1 MSLIQASYN
10 RDGFGFAIDHGA
22 DLCACGAGAI
32 HGLAT
37 ASYFDWTSAGDGRSF
52 GHPYSAQPTGSFPRI
67 SRYRVRS
74 GLPYNESA
82 GLTMLRGTE
91 TSLAELLM
99 TKQQVPEPAVRLYA
113 KHRLLTR
120 TLHWLNLVAI
130 SGLVATGIVVLR
142 SPDPAPLANLP
153 HELFIAGSIHLVFY
167 YFLFAVGAAYLAFLI
182 AGGGWKVFVP
192 TRETLRDAIG
202 VVKSELRIGSHA
214 PRLLKYNGA
223 QRLAYAAVLLMVA
236 GEVFTGL
243 AMIYRK
249 ECPWLGA
256 AFGGRHAVHVIHEY
270 LMFGIIAFVLVHVV
284 EVMHAG
290 WPSMRSML
298 SGYDI
303 VSATTPVAI
312 DGAFPEPGRLCTPV
326 ARSTAHKTV
335 DVQTRKGFTVFAASV
350 ATGLALLAFGVV
362 RGNGVETAARPG
374 ERSNI
379 AAGEPPD
386 DDKR

>member
-1 MSLIQASYN
+1 LRLWSRRDPRT
-10 RDGFGFAIDHGA
+10 RDGFA
-22 DLCACGAGAI
+22 
-32 HGLAT
+32 
-37 ASYFDWTSAGDGRSF
+37 YFDWTSAGDGRSF

-74 GLPYNESA
+74 GLSYNESA
-82 GLTMLRGTE
+82 RLTKFIGTE
-91 TSLAELLM
+91 TTLAALFM
-99 TKQQVPEPAVRLYA
+99 TKQQTPEFSVRLYA
-113 KHRLLTR
+113 KHGLLTR

-167 YFLFAVGAAYLAFLI
+167 FLLFAVGAAYLALLI
-182 AGGGWKVFVP
+182 VGGGWKMFVP
-192 TRETLRDAIG
+192 TRATLRDAIG

-214 PRLLKYNGA
+214 PRLAKYNGA

-236 GEVFTGL
+236 FEVLTGL

-249 ECPWLGA
+249 EIPWLGA

-270 LMFGIIAFVLVHVV
+270 LMFGIIAFVVVHVV
-284 EVMHAG
+284 EVIRAG
-290 WPSMRSML
+290 WPSLRSML

-312 DGAFPEPGRLCTPV
+312 DGALPEPDLLCTPV
-326 ARSTAHKTV
+326 SPSSAQKTV
-335 DVQTRKGFTVFAASV
+335 DVQTRKGFTVFGASV
-350 ATGLALLAFGVV
+350 ATGFVLLAFDII
-362 RGNGVETAARPG
+362 RGKRVEDAARPG
-374 ERSNI
+374 ERSDV

-386 DDKR
+386 DDNR